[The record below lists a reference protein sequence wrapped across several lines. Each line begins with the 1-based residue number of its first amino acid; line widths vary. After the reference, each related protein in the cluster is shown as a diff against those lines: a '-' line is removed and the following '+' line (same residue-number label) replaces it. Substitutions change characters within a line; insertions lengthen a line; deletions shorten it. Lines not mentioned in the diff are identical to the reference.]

1 MNCTVKIR
9 CVSIKRHFGRAGGIS
24 DNQTCMEEKSS
35 DRNFVHQA
43 FQCIVSAFA
52 KLDPFLA
59 HGCERRS
66 GVGADGK
73 IVKSDDTDIVRNAV
87 SHLLA
92 LDHSSIGNKIVAA
105 YDGGNPE
112 I

>member
-1 MNCTVKIR
+1 MLASSGT
-9 CVSIKRHFGRAGGIS
+9 FGRAGGIS

-43 FQCIVSAFA
+43 FQCIGYPLFA
-52 KLDPFLA
+52 KLI
-59 HGCERRS
+59 RS
-66 GVGADGK
+66 WRTVVRGVGVGADGK